1 MAVDGEIVALESG
14 RPNFNLLQNFH
25 SAASSIHYFIFD
37 LLVWNDRE
45 LTKLPLVERRR
56 LLKSLK
62 LRSAR
67 IRVSERF
74 KSSANDM
81 VAAARQQGLEGV
93 IAKRQDSLYE
103 SGKRTG
109 AWVKYRVNR
118 GQEFVIGGYI
128 PGPYGL
134 DSLMWAI
141 NAAAI
146 WFMSLVFATAL
157 SPDHVGRSSRKSV
170 ISSRPRSPSLTCR
183 IHTNPVGEMNSLR
196 KR

>member
-1 MAVDGEIVALESG
+1 MWSTPGGQSEEKGMAVDGEIVALESG
-14 RPNFNLLQNFH
+14 RPYFNFLQNFH

-81 VAAARQQGLEGV
+81 VAAEIGRASCRE
-93 IAKRQDSLYE
+93 
-103 SGKRTG
+103 
-109 AWVKYRVNR
+109 RV
-118 GQEFVIGGYI
+118 
-128 PGPYGL
+128 
-134 DSLMWAI
+134 
-141 NAAAI
+141 
-146 WFMSLVFATAL
+146 
-157 SPDHVGRSSRKSV
+157 
-170 ISSRPRSPSLTCR
+170 
-183 IHTNPVGEMNSLR
+183 
-196 KR
+196 